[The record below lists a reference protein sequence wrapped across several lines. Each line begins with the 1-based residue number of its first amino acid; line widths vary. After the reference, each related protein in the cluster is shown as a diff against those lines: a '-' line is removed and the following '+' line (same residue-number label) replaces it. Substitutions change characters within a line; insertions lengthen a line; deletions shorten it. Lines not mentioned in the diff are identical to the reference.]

1 MKIQKVGTALA
12 TGSMFVLTEAGEA
25 AKNDPALAMRM
36 AATSLTDTLLNKV
49 NTPIKDSFAENVVP
63 IVRGGIL
70 ALNAVRAHQTIK
82 SPESTGLDKFMD
94 VGRVVSDVVGFA
106 GGIMA
111 IASPAHLALGQSLMG
126 FSYGVDAVSHAYRG
140 LGHAGKRIAVWNTKL
155 EQLKEAERRKEQ
167 GQNQGSPQQP
177 PTQPPKAPD
186 AKEIQV
192 CINGSGSA
200 AAAFLKDLAPQQAL
214 IAG

>member
-1 MKIQKVGTALA
+1 
-12 TGSMFVLTEAGEA
+12 
-25 AKNDPALAMRM
+25 
-36 AATSLTDTLLNKV
+36 
-49 NTPIKDSFAENVVP
+49 
-63 IVRGGIL
+63 
-70 ALNAVRAHQTIK
+70 
-82 SPESTGLDKFMD
+82 
-94 VGRVVSDVVGFA
+94 
-106 GGIMA
+106 MA